1 MEDLKVESISS
12 VHNRM
17 FNYTPYSNCGYLSPK
32 VKHFYKLSTNS
43 IKNKIGLLLVK
54 YINQIHDNFNS

>member
-1 MEDLKVESISS
+1 MEGLKTESISS

-17 FNYTPYSNCGYLSPK
+17 FNYILYSNRGYLSPK

-43 IKNKIGLLLVK
+43 IKNKRILFLVK
-54 YINQIHDNFNS
+54 YINQMHDNFNS

>member
-1 MEDLKVESISS
+1 MEGLKTESISN

-32 VKHFYKLSTNS
+32 VKYFYKLQSTNS
-43 IKNKIGLLLVK
+43 IKDKNDFVVG
-54 YINQIHDNFNS
+54 